1 MSEPVWIN
9 LRNPS
14 EAELA
19 AVLPARPHKIATQRL
34 YRDEVYESFDVANLD
49 NHQSDSSD
57 NYMFGEFAYPV
68 FDGKR
73 DEVGT
78 ISIRLVVDF
87 EKFITIQRTPERGFP
102 EGVEMPDLD
111 DLARRARDKDL
122 ESGWCVCFLV
132 EEITTGIRELLD
144 ETVKRSDALEKALN
158 QDERPPPDTRKQL
171 SILRNHF
178 LQYQTVIKPT
188 LEVVEEIVANRLDLE
203 ERDAENQVLRRL
215 FPEDNEIYL
224 TAARNDLRDCRQ
236 RTGYWLE
243 NLATLQDNLS
253 DYLNREQTRAG
264 NRLTA
269 MASIMLL
276 PTFFVG
282 FYGMEFNE
290 NYFPEFKW
298 INGYLFAWSAIA
310 LITVVQTTIFWK
322 KGWLFSKSRRPD
334 PHSSTGM
341 PAGSTRR

>member
-9 LRNPS
+9 LRDPS
-14 EAELA
+14 VAELA
-19 AVLPARPHKIATQRL
+19 AVLPARPHKIAEQRL
-34 YRDEVYESFDVANLD
+34 RRDEVYESFDVATLD

-68 FDGKR
+68 FDRKE

-87 EKFITIQRTPERGFP
+87 EKFITIQHTPAGLP
-102 EGVEMPDLD
+102 EGIELPDLD
-111 DLARRARDKDL
+111 DLARRAQDKDL
-122 ESGWCVCFLV
+122 ESGWCVCFLI
-132 EEITTGIRELLD
+132 EEITNRIGELLD
-144 ETVKRSDALEKALN
+144 NTVKRSNALEKALN
-158 QDERPPPDTRKQL
+158 QDERPPSDTRKQL

-178 LQYQTVIKPT
+178 LQYQTVIEPT
-188 LEVVEEIVANRLDLE
+188 LELVEEIVANRLDME
-203 ERDAENQVLRRL
+203 ERDAEDQVVRRL
-215 FPEDNEIYL
+215 FPRDDEIYL
-224 TAARNDLRDCRQ
+224 TAARNDLRDCLQ

-243 NLATLQDNLS
+243 NLNMLQDNLS
-253 DYLNREQTRAG
+253 DYLNREQSRAG

-276 PTFFVG
+276 PTFLVG

-298 INGYLFAWSAIA
+298 INGYLFAWSAIT
-310 LITVVQTTIFWK
+310 LITVVQTAIFWK
-322 KGWLFSKSRRPD
+322 KGWLFPKSSRPD
-334 PHSSTGM
+334 PHSPTGM
-341 PAGSTRR
+341 PEGSTRR